1 MEELALTFEEF
12 DRRMCQEANGAVQSF
27 VAMGYLLRKAKEENT
42 LHNSRFANIY
52 EYAKARLNIDR
63 SQVSRLIRINERYSE
78 GGYSE
83 HLQERYQA
91 YGQSKL
97 SEMLALPDA
106 VAEVIPADATR
117 EEIRRIGAEIAEEEQ
132 ISDIE
137 VALEEKKEESLILQ
151 AFHAYFHQ
159 NHEEYITVHESLK
172 TGDLAAVMDVVAP
185 SGIAMK
191 MVRVS
196 GVGKLMISIRGRNI
210 PVDLVNTR
218 TGEKLTMPWDEVVQ
232 EFTPLFSL
240 DLPPM
245 TSWEQVYQQEFP
257 EVAPAQPKKTLE
269 VVKSE
274 APARPSPKKAP
285 EKPSGKHRKEQKGE
299 AVPQPAKSSKAG
311 QELME
316 KTVITGKTAAFI
328 PVPQEAGTEE
338 AGPTEVQPISLKE
351 SYIREVDR
359 ISERYDACR
368 KARSWDMCIRHLR
381 RLEEVIMQIR
391 NYCEPD
397 SAQMS
402 IEDLP
407 GVMPKGG
414 ADE

>member
-1 MEELALTFEEF
+1 MIGFFEALQFPFMYRALIVGVLVSLCAALLGVVLVLKHYSLIGHGLGEVGFAALAL
-12 DRRMCQEANGAVQSF
+12 
-27 VAMGYLLRKAKEENT
+27 
-42 LHNSRFANIY
+42 
-52 EYAKARLNIDR
+52 
-63 SQVSRLIRINERYSE
+63 
-78 GGYSE
+78 
-83 HLQERYQA
+83 
-91 YGQSKL
+91 
-97 SEMLALPDA
+97 A
-106 VAEVIPADATR
+106 VA
-117 EEIRRIGAEIAEEEQ
+117 
-132 ISDIE
+132 
-137 VALEEKKEESLILQ
+137 
-151 AFHAYFHQ
+151 
-159 NHEEYITVHESLK
+159 
-172 TGDLAAVMDVVAP
+172 
-185 SGIAMK
+185 
-191 MVRVS
+191 
-196 GVGKLMISIRGRNI
+196 
-210 PVDLVNTR
+210 
-218 TGEKLTMPWDEVVQ
+218 
-232 EFTPLFSL
+232 L